1 MGYGIPISLFLGK
14 HWIKFVLG
22 FKRKMKIGIISHYYK
37 SENYGGN
44 LQAFALCT
52 ALNKMGYRAEQISF
66 ERRKDLGKVKKAKFF
81 LSDIKKKLKN
91 AKGGILRNLN
101 KRSRAISSFNLEAV
115 PHSQTVYSSKSIKN
129 CVNEYDAF
137 ITGSDQVWHPNAVCD
152 EYLLSF
158 APSNKIK
165 LSYAASIACKTLS
178 NEVALR
184 YKKSFASFNAISV
197 RENDAVPLIKE
208 LYRGDV
214 EWSLDPTLLLDA
226 EDWRTLALPMNV
238 GDKYMFCYFLG
249 NDKKSRELAQEYA
262 VKNGLKI
269 VTLPHLLGI
278 FRDCDKSFGDYRLY
292 SVSPRQLISL
302 IDNSK
307 FVFTDSFH
315 ITVFSLIL
323 NKEFC
328 AFPRGSQKG
337 MESRIS
343 NLLSI
348 FELPDRF
355 CNSEESANLDYIN
368 SLMPID
374 YSKEFEIYKK
384 MKSSSL
390 SYLKKHL
397 ENLGEDSK
405 KRIEII
411 DPINCSG
418 CYACASACPKGCIT
432 MKADSEGFLYPVVDE
447 KLCIDCGLCK
457 KVCPI
462 SSPIDSEKCENDCTA
477 YAAYSKN
484 DEIRINSSSGGV
496 FTEIADWV
504 IKHGGVVFGA
514 AFDSDFNVKHIFV
527 EKTEE
532 LFKLRGSKYV
542 QSSIGNAYK
551 EAENFLKE
559 GRLVLFSGTP
569 CQIGGLYSYLSKEYD
584 NLITQDIICHGTPSP
599 ALWSKYLNF
608 IEKQNGAKV
617 KEFSFRNKKNG
628 WKAFSVHICLENN
641 EIITTP
647 HIQDIYMKGFL
658 KDLCLRPSCYS
669 CSFRHKVRA
678 SDITI
683 ADFWGIE
690 NVFPHINADKG
701 VSLVIVNSPKANK
714 LFNEL
719 KIEHRSVN
727 SLDVA
732 IAYNV
737 PMLSSP
743 QRPKKREEYISDV
756 LNYGYD
762 GIEQKYFKVSRIT
775 KIKNKCK
782 RFLKRLLK
790 G

>member
-1 MGYGIPISLFLGK
+1 
-14 HWIKFVLG
+14 
-22 FKRKMKIGIISHYYK
+22 MKIGIISHYYK

-44 LQAFALCT
+44 LQAFALCI
-52 ALNKMGYRAEQISF
+52 ALNKIGYSAEQISF
-66 ERRKDLGKVKKAKFF
+66 DRRKDLAKSKKAKFF
-81 LSDIKKKLKN
+81 LSGIKKKLKN
-91 AKGGILRNLN
+91 AQGGILRNLN
-101 KRSRAISSFNLEAV
+101 KRSRAISSFNLETV
-115 PHSQTVYSSKSIKN
+115 PHSQNVYSSKSIKK

-152 EYLLSF
+152 EYLLGF
-158 APSNKIK
+158 VPSNKIK

-184 YKKSFASFNAISV
+184 YKKAFASFNAISV
-197 RENDAVPLIKE
+197 RENDAAPLIKE

-226 EDWRTLALPMNV
+226 EDWRTLALPVNV
-238 GDKYMFCYFLG
+238 GDNYVFCYFLG
-249 NDKKSRELAQEYA
+249 NDKESRKLAQEYA
-262 VKNGLKI
+262 TQKGLKI
-269 VTLPHLLGI
+269 VTLPHLLGA
-278 FRDCDKSFGDYRLY
+278 FRDCDRNFGDCKLY
-292 SVSPRQLISL
+292 SVSPQQLISL

-315 ITVFSLIL
+315 ITAFSLIL

-328 AFPRGSQKG
+328 AFSRDSQKG

-343 NLLSI
+343 SLLSI
-348 FELPDRF
+348 FELSDRF
-355 CNSEESANLDYIN
+355 CNSEDRTNLDYIN

-374 YSKEFEIYKK
+374 YNREFEMYKK

-397 ENLGEDSK
+397 ENLEESRK

-411 DPINCSG
+411 DSINCSG
-418 CYACASACPKGCIT
+418 CYACASACPNGCID
-432 MKADSEGFLYPVVDE
+432 MKADDEGFLYPVIDE
-447 KLCIDCGLCK
+447 EACIDCGLCQ

-462 SSPIDSEKCENDCTA
+462 SSPIRDEKTEKDCTV

-496 FTEIADWV
+496 FSEIAEWV
-504 IKHGGVVFGA
+504 IERGGVVFGA
-514 AFDSDFNVKHIFV
+514 AFDSDFNVKHICV
-527 EKTEE
+527 EKSEE
-532 LFKLRGSKYV
+532 LYKLRGSKYV
-542 QSSIGNAYK
+542 QSSIGNTYK
-551 EAENFLKE
+551 QAENYLKD

-569 CQIGGLYSYLSKEYD
+569 CQIGGLYSYLKKDYD
-584 NLITQDIICHGTPSP
+584 NLITQDLICHGTPSP
-599 ALWSKYLNF
+599 AVWRKYLNF
-608 IEKQNGAKV
+608 IEKQNGSRV

-641 EIITTP
+641 ELITTP
-647 HIQDIYMKGFL
+647 HTQDIYMKGFL

-669 CSFRHKVRA
+669 CSFRNKIRA
-678 SDITI
+678 SDFTI

-690 NVFPHINADKG
+690 NIFPRINADEG

-719 KIEHRSVN
+719 KIEHRPVT
-727 SLDVA
+727 SLDEA

-737 PMLSSP
+737 PMLTSP
-743 QRPKKREEYISDV
+743 QRPSNRENYISDV
-756 LNYGYD
+756 LNYGYE
-762 GIEQKYFKVSRIT
+762 GINEKYFKVSRAT